1 MIKVK
6 KQRKSRIIQGDIYKD
21 IEFIEYAEERSGIIE
36 VSKIIFPSVLVLTQ
50 DCDLAQDYKFR
61 FSHAPKKNQDK
72 WLISVLV
79 APLYNKDQFFRGEHL
94 SELEMKMMDLQH
106 GSKTHKNKIISNQD
120 QRFHYIEFPK
130 GVPIVPSIID
140 FKHYFS
146 VNVNYLKK
154 VKPSHFICRISELYR
169 EDISQRFASFL
180 SRIGLP

>member
-6 KQRKSRIIQGDIYKD
+6 RQRKSRIFQGDVYKD
-21 IEFIEYAEERSGIIE
+21 IEFIEYAEEKSEIIE
-36 VSKIIFPSVLVLTQ
+36 VSKILFPNVLVLTQ

-61 FSHAPKKNQDK
+61 FSRDIPKNQDK

-79 APLYNKDQFFRGEHL
+79 VPIYNKDQFLQGEHL
-94 SELEMKMMDLQH
+94 SYLEMRMMNVKR
-106 GSKTHKNKIISNQD
+106 GSTHQNKILNNQD
-120 QRFHYIEFPK
+120 QRFHYIEFPPD
-130 GVPIVPSIID
+130 VPIVPSIID

-169 EDISQRFASFL
+169 EDISHRFASFL